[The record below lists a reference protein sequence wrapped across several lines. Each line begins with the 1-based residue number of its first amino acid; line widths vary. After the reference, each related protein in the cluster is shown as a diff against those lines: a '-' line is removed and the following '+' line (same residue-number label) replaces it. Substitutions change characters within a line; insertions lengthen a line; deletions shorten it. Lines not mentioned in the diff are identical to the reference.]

1 MCCEDRSGL
10 IHERITL
17 LSNEKVGPRLFV
29 MRVESPRIAQA
40 LLPGQF
46 THVRI
51 PQMESHILRRPF
63 SVYETFPEEG
73 TMDILYQ
80 VVGYGTEFLS
90 QLPAGTQ
97 LDQIG
102 PIGRPWDAPEGETRV
117 LAVAGGAGA
126 PATFM
131 QVKRCVE
138 AGVPVD
144 VVLGAQNASALVT
157 RERYA
162 ALLGAD
168 PVCATDDGSYG
179 FKGFATIPAAEL
191 MQKNE
196 YSRVITCGPEPL
208 MRAVANSAAEAGIA
222 CQVSMER
229 RMACGVGACLSCVV
243 ETAQGKKRACVDG
256 PIFEADQVV
265 W

>member
-10 IHERITL
+10 LHEQITL
-17 LSNEKVGPRLFV
+17 LSNEQVGPRLFV
-29 MRVESPRIAQA
+29 MRVESPRIARA

-90 QLPAGTQ
+90 QLQPGAK

-102 PIGRPWDAPEGETRV
+102 PIGRPWDAPTGLSRMLV
-117 LAVAGGAGA
+117 VAGGAGA

-131 QVKRCVE
+131 QVKRCIDE
-138 AGVPVD
+138 GVAVD
-144 VVLGAQNASALVT
+144 VVLGAQTAEALVT

-162 ALLGAD
+162 ALLGAE
-168 PVCATDDGSYG
+168 PVCATDDGSLG
-179 FKGFATIPAAEL
+179 HAGFATVPASEL
-191 MQKNE
+191 LQQNA
-196 YSRVITCGPEPL
+196 YDRVITCGPEPL
-208 MRAVANSAAEAGIA
+208 MHAVANSAKEAGVP

-243 ETAQGKKRACVDG
+243 ETQQGKKRACVDG
-256 PIFEADQVV
+256 PIFDAEEVI